1 MKRIRYLL
9 TTVMI
14 GVGPGCGD
22 SELAEPSSVEKHRTV
37 TGPEHLPSDANVAV
51 PGDNREKR
59 PPCCP
64 TVSLP
69 EDLPPDVP
77 ILPGA
82 RPVHVGHDKSL
93 SAIQLETTKSV
104 EEVITF
110 YAMELERRGWSIFH
124 TTSALVHAKKPDK
137 RIVQV
142 MAAKPKNGP
151 VGVSVFYR

>member
-1 MKRIRYLL
+1 M
-9 TTVMI
+9 
-14 GVGPGCGD
+14 
-22 SELAEPSSVEKHRTV
+22 
-37 TGPEHLPSDANVAV
+37 
-51 PGDNREKR
+51 
-59 PPCCP
+59 
-64 TVSLP
+64 
-69 EDLPPDVP
+69 
-77 ILPGA
+77 
-82 RPVHVGHDKSL
+82 HVGHDKSL